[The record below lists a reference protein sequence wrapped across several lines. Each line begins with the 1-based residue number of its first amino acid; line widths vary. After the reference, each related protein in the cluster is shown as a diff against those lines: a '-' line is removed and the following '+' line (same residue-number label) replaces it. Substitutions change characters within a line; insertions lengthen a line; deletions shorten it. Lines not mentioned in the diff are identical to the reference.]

1 MMWNDKI
8 VIFRGTIKLVDL
20 NPEKKLT
27 NQLFDERIKQNRLN
41 AIILIMNVVDNDKKN
56 I

>member
-1 MMWNDKI
+1 MIRYDKI

-27 NQLFDERIKQNRLN
+27 DQLFDKRL
-41 AIILIMNVVDNDKKN
+41 K
-56 I
+56 